1 MTALV
6 TTGVENVA
14 PVRVDLRGDSAI
26 YIGCDWHQR
35 FDLEIPDGAGG
46 YTAWDLSGP
55 PSPVSSWIF
64 QLKAAPTSE
73 AALITGSYVGADS
86 TLASGQIMIHVDATA
101 LSESLAGRSV
111 FYSLSIETTSTDVVP
126 VVYGQVELRG
136 HRVS

>member
-26 YIGCDWHQR
+26 YIGCDWYQR

-46 YTAWDLSGP
+46 YTAWDLSGS
-55 PSPVSSWIF
+55 PSPVSSWVF

-73 AALITGSYVGADS
+73 TTLQTGAYVAADS
-86 TLASGQIMIHVDATA
+86 SLSAGEIMVHVDATA
-101 LSESLAGRSV
+101 LSEALAGRSL
-111 FYSLSIETTSTDVVP
+111 FYSLSLETTSTDVIP
-126 VVYGQVELRG
+126 IVYGQVELRG